1 MILRLSSRR
10 TDYEKHNTYDE
21 KEFQRYALQR
31 YKQPSMHRYQSIVS
45 DYISP
50 TIIEE
55 HQLNVAN
62 GRILASLMMDRIIF

>member
-21 KEFQRYALQR
+21 KEFQSDTLSSGISSLRCTAT
-31 YKQPSMHRYQSIVS
+31 SSIVS

-62 GRILASLMMDRIIF
+62 GRILASL